1 MAKWKVI
8 SWMIRCVVAANLT
21 LVAWVL
27 LLHGSRAMGITVFW
41 ILRASALSLLLLLPT
56 EYVLRRMQGAKGG
69 GLILDTVLMVVMF
82 GTWLTISA
90 ATF

>member
-1 MAKWKVI
+1 MEKWKVV
-8 SWMIRCVVAANLT
+8 SWIIRCLVAANLA
-21 LVAWVL
+21 LVAGAL
-27 LLHGSRAMGITVFW
+27 LSRSRAMGFTAFW
-41 ILRASALSLLLLLPT
+41 SLRASALSLLLLLPT
-56 EYVLRRMQGAKGG
+56 EYVLRRTQGAKGG

>member
-1 MAKWKVI
+1 MEKWKVV
-8 SWMIRCVVAANLT
+8 SWIIRCLVAANLA
-21 LVAWVL
+21 LVAGAL
-27 LLHGSRAMGITVFW
+27 LLHSRAMGFAVFW

-56 EYVLRRMQGAKGG
+56 EYVLRRMRGAKGG